1 MKLKAILSLPAVAL
15 LLSIVGC
22 EESAHRPLQVRPP
35 QVAAGVAPPERLG
48 PLPLDPRR
56 AGVRALSVQA
66 PHGVELLVAKVEA
79 VFHAGQ
85 QEYKAGHLVKARR
98 EFDQALDWLL
108 LSGYDLQADA
118 RLEDLF
124 DRIVDTVHA
133 YEMQSFREGDGFS
146 EQKAEP
152 AAIDEIAEMTVPS
165 PESLDPRLG
174 ARFAKELE
182 KVHHDLPLTLNE
194 YVLSYLNFFQTPRG
208 RSIVETGLRRG
219 GRYRPMITRV
229 LREEGVP
236 QDLIYL
242 AQAESAFQPMA
253 LSRAGARGIWQFMS
267 YRGREYGLERTWWV
281 DERQD
286 PEKATHAAARHLRD
300 LYQMFGDWYLA
311 MAAYNSGPGN
321 VQRAIEHTGYAD
333 FWELY
338 RRNALPRETRNYVPI
353 ILALTLMAKDADRY
367 GLQVDPEPPAH
378 LDRVKPGHPMD
389 LRLVAETI
397 DVDVETLH
405 SLNPELLRMVTPADP
420 NFELCLPEG
429 TAERF
434 FAEVAAIPPEKWVSW
449 RRHRVEEGETLSAI
463 ARKYRVNPSAIAD
476 ANGLD
481 GHAPLQ
487 VGGKLIIP
495 AAARPQPALG
505 KLVRYRVRRGDSLES
520 IAEQFDVSVVELRR
534 WNGLRGHRVARGMR
548 LKIYPGGLT
557 PPAAGKSRS
566 REVGANGASFRS
578 ASPKAAVAGGPAVH
592 RVQPGETLWSIARS
606 YQTTV
611 EALQR
616 ANQFLLSRQVE
627 AGDQLMILS
636 NSTQVSHPP
645 ESMQLH

>member
-1 MKLKAILSLPAVAL
+1 
-15 LLSIVGC
+15 
-22 EESAHRPLQVRPP
+22 
-35 QVAAGVAPPERLG
+35 
-48 PLPLDPRR
+48 
-56 AGVRALSVQA
+56 
-66 PHGVELLVAKVEA
+66 
-79 VFHAGQ
+79 
-85 QEYKAGHLVKARR
+85 
-98 EFDQALDWLL
+98 
-108 LSGYDLQADA
+108 
-118 RLEDLF
+118 
-124 DRIVDTVHA
+124 
-133 YEMQSFREGDGFS
+133 
-146 EQKAEP
+146 
-152 AAIDEIAEMTVPS
+152 
-165 PESLDPRLG
+165 
-174 ARFAKELE
+174 
-182 KVHHDLPLTLNE
+182 
-194 YVLSYLNFFQTPRG
+194 
-208 RSIVETGLRRG
+208 
-219 GRYRPMITRV
+219 
-229 LREEGVP
+229 
-236 QDLIYL
+236 
-242 AQAESAFQPMA
+242 
-253 LSRAGARGIWQFMS
+253 
-267 YRGREYGLERTWWV
+267 V

-557 PPAAGKSRS
+557 PRASGKSRS
-566 REVGANGASFRS
+566 REVGADGASLRS
-578 ASPKAAVAGGPAVH
+578 ASPNAAVAGGPAVH

-611 EALQR
+611 EALRR

-636 NSTQVSHPP
+636 NSTQASHPP